1 MEAASPARLYA
12 ATVGALLLVLGIFGF
27 FYSAS
32 FGSPGSVEDAIAVLE
47 VNGWLNLLHLAT
59 GALGLLAASY
69 AARPFALALG
79 LLYTALAV
87 WGFTLGTGESIL
99 GFLPASG
106 GDDVLHLAVGLLGLA
121 AAAGTPRA
129 APASRG
135 SSRPSEVEKEPRDGK
150 RSLEAGADAAG
161 EGA

>member
-1 MEAASPARLYA
+1 MEVASPARLYA
-12 ATVGALLLVLGIFGF
+12 AAVGALLFVLGILGF

-32 FGSPGSVEDAIAVLE
+32 FGGPGTVEEAVAVLE
-47 VNGWLNLLHLAT
+47 VNAWLNLLHVAT

-69 AARPFALALG
+69 AARPFALAFG

-87 WGFTLGTGESIL
+87 WGFAIGGSDAIL
-99 GFLPASG
+99 GFLPASS

-121 AAAGTPRA
+121 AAAGTPK
-129 APASRG
+129 
-135 SSRPSEVEKEPRDGK
+135 SRPAAR
-150 RSLEAGADAAG
+150 RSRPLEARADAAG